1 MARPEEGCKVRSDQ
15 ERWSVGSL
23 SSQWLVA
30 ADPAKITSWTSLF
43 SAATPLDGKLTG
55 SQAKPIMMESR
66 LPTSVLSK
74 VWALADVDRDG
85 MLDQS
90 EFCLAMYLM
99 DLKIAGHDLPGVL
112 PQYLLPPGET
122 ASSQIKEETSDVV

>member
-1 MARPEEGCKVRSDQ
+1 MARPEEGCEVRSDQ

-23 SSQWLVA
+23 SSQWVVA
-30 ADPAKITSWTSLF
+30 SDPANLTRWTSLF
-43 SAATPLDGKLTG
+43 SAADPLDGKLSG
-55 SQAKPIMMESR
+55 SQARPIMMKSR

-74 VWALADVDRDG
+74 VWALADVDKDG
-85 MLDQS
+85 MLDES

-112 PQYLLPPGET
+112 PQCLLPPGET
-122 ASSQIKEETSDVV
+122 DSSHMKEETLKEV

>member
-1 MARPEEGCKVRSDQ
+1 MTQDLGLGE

-23 SSQWLVA
+23 SSQWVVA
-30 ADPAKITSWTSLF
+30 ADPAKINTWTSLF
-43 SAATPLDGKLTG
+43 SAAATQEGKLTG

-74 VWALADVDRDG
+74 VWALADVDKDG
-85 MLDQS
+85 MLDES

-99 DLKIAGHDLPGVL
+99 DLKIAGTDLPGVL
-112 PQYLLPPGET
+112 PHHLLPPEKSE
-122 ASSQIKEETSDVV
+122 SSEIKEETSGEV

>member
-1 MARPEEGCKVRSDQ
+1 MRADQ
-15 ERWSVGSL
+15 DLQLAEERWSVGSL
-23 SSQWLVA
+23 SSQWVVA
-30 ADPAKITSWTSLF
+30 ADPAKINTWTSLF
-43 SAATPLDGKLTG
+43 SAAATQEGKLTG

-85 MLDQS
+85 MLDET
-90 EFCLAMYLM
+90 EFFLAMYLM

-112 PQYLLPPGET
+112 PQYLLPPGQT
-122 ASSQIKEETSDVV
+122 DSSQIKEETSDEV